1 MQGWE
6 YLRHRIFQLDYSL
19 ERSRVDSFFKVL
31 ISEEEASLV
40 GLVEEGKRVDF
51 GVLFVCVFV
60 EFVAGADELFDD
72 ELFDVVGFVLLS
84 YFAGIDEVEV
94 AHHRVY
100 LLSGYDLFHRLSFG
114 VFANLLI
121 FINLIVFQT
130 LIIIMRLLFLLI
142 VTSQFFICLH
152 T

>member
-1 MQGWE
+1 
-6 YLRHRIFQLDYSL
+6 
-19 ERSRVDSFFKVL
+19 
-31 ISEEEASLV
+31 LV

-94 AHHRVY
+94 AHHWVY